1 MSCIVPSSRF
11 RSWLLNLIALAELTS
26 HHSHHSNPSQCPDHQ
41 TLKMWRS
48 KRGLKTIS
56 LWQAWHNLFAS
67 AAVYCSRPSGDKA
80 GCRKALWSG
89 DQALLQLHIRIYIYN
104 YMYYIYITI
113 CIVYINLYIILYP
126 WNERKERRTENMWP
140 SWCFMSLHASTIS
153 GAEWQRKRNC
163 ARQSCSLPALPVNDT
178 WGHLDKWRKAT
189 TNHSELE
196 EKSRTAHEDKGD
208 NSNTFRFWYVLLVS
222 CLIGRLHPEPVSSR
236 SFSSVKHWSKT
247 SLDMFWL
254 QVVFINLPQDTNT
267 QTKHTILI
275 VSLNDLLSRPQSPLA
290 GSASELQPLWWF

>member
-1 MSCIVPSSRF
+1 MAIKPAAGR
-11 RSWLLNLIALAELTS
+11 
-26 HHSHHSNPSQCPDHQ
+26 
-41 TLKMWRS
+41 
-48 KRGLKTIS
+48 
-56 LWQAWHNLFAS
+56 LFGQ
-67 AAVYCSRPSGDKA
+67 VTKLFYNYICV
-80 GCRKALWSG
+80 
-89 DQALLQLHIRIYIYN
+89 IIYNYIYLYN
-104 YMYYIYITI
+104 YMYYIYKLIYHLI
-113 CIVYINLYIILYP
+113 SLE
-126 WNERKERRTENMWP
+126 WEERRTENMWL
-140 SWCFMSLHASTIS
+140 SCCFMSLHASTIS